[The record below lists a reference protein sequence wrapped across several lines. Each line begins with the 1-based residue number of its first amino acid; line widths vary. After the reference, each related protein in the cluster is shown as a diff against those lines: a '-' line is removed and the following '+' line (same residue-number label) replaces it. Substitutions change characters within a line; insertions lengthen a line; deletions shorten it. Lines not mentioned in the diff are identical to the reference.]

1 VYASSWFGSSQPTSS
16 VSVLT
21 FPVSPALFSPVNNSA
36 GISLTPQLIWLSVPS
51 ATVYRL
57 QVSTDS
63 LFASSIINDSNIVQT
78 QYTISSGILNN
89 NIRYYWRIK
98 AKNSSGWSEA
108 SQVWNFRTGLVG
120 ITQPGNEIPLT
131 YKVYDNYPN
140 PFNPSTKIKFDLP
153 KAGLVKLTVFDM
165 LGREIETMVN
175 ENLSPGTYNA
185 EWNAAKYSSGVYF
198 YRIQADEFTE
208 IKKMILVK

>member
-1 VYASSWFGSSQPTSS
+1 V
-16 VSVLT
+16 
-21 FPVSPALFSPVNNSA
+21 
-36 GISLTPQLIWLSVPS
+36 
-51 ATVYRL
+51 
-57 QVSTDS
+57 
-63 LFASSIINDSNIVQT
+63 
-78 QYTISSGILNN
+78 
-89 NIRYYWRIK
+89 
-98 AKNSSGWSEA
+98 KNSSGWSEA

-165 LGREIETMVN
+165 LGREIETLVN

-185 EWNAAKYSSGVYF
+185 EWSAAKYSSGVYF
-198 YRIQADEFTE
+198 YRIQADEFAE